1 MYNTMNV
8 LLSFAGSH
16 DPFAPSPL
24 SGEMN
29 AGPVLT
35 VAGSRIFAHIYLF
48 STPRMSEQTKATAL
62 ELKKRY
68 PSTTTHICEAPL
80 KDPTN
85 YLGILRQIRLHFKV
99 IRTSHP
105 EADFYIAV
113 SSGTPH
119 MHASWVML
127 AASGEI
133 PATILQSTPPEFVP
147 EGKSPVK
154 EIDLSSDDF
163 PRITLRK
170 VSGSTGEEGEEFDE
184 VRRDLGIVGE
194 DETFLRTIRQA
205 AAYAPYDDTHILL
218 LGETGSGKERV
229 TELLHRLSPRST
241 RPLVSVNCS
250 SLPAELVESQLFGHK
265 KGAFTGATA
274 DHAGKFKTADGG
286 FLFLDELGELPL
298 AAQAKLLRALDQGEI
313 EPVGANR
320 PIKVNVRVVAATNR
334 DIRQM
339 IAEGRFRED
348 LYQRFGAVIT
358 LPPLRQRKSDIPVLA
373 LHLLADWNRRH
384 QKQRSLS
391 AKALTALTTHPW
403 PGNVRELRRV
413 VAQSAMLTEKT
424 VIGPD
429 DLKFDLPIT
438 SHTHTAIPEP
448 DTGFS
453 LQAYLDA
460 QRGRIIERAL
470 KKAEHVQARAARLL
484 GITPQALNQF
494 LKAKNH
500 QS

>member
-1 MYNTMNV
+1 MNV

-29 AGPVLT
+29 TGPVLT
-35 VAGSRIFAHIYLF
+35 VAGSHPFDHIYLF
-48 STPRMSEQTKATAL
+48 STPRMAQQTVATAA

-68 PSTTTHICEAPL
+68 PETDTHICEAPL

-85 YLGILRQIRLHFKV
+85 YLGILRQIRSHFKV
-99 IRTSHP
+99 IRAAHP
-105 EADFYIAV
+105 EADYFIAV

-147 EGKSPVK
+147 EGKSAVK

-163 PRITLRK
+163 PRISLRES
-170 VSGSTGEEGEEFDE
+170 SGPAEDDRDDFDE
-184 VRRDLGIVGE
+184 VRRELGIVGE
-194 DETFLRTIRQA
+194 DETFLKTIRQA

-218 LGETGSGKERV
+218 LGETGSGKERI
-229 TELLHRLSPRST
+229 TELLHRLSPRAS
-241 RPLVSVNCS
+241 RALVAVNCS

-286 FLFLDELGELPL
+286 ILFLDELGELPL
-298 AAQAKLLRALDQGEI
+298 AAQAKLLRVLDQGEI

-339 IAEGRFRED
+339 VAEGRFRED

-358 LPPLRQRKSDIPVLA
+358 LPSLRQRKSDIPLLA
-373 LHLLADWNRRH
+373 LHLLEDWNRRH

-391 AKALTALTTHPW
+391 PKALTALTTHPW

-413 VAQSAMLTEKT
+413 VAQSAMLTDKSA
-424 VIGPD
+424 IGPSE
-429 DLKFDLPIT
+429 LKFELPIT
-438 SHTHTAIPEP
+438 THAHAAIPEP
-448 DTGFS
+448 DSGFS

-470 KKAEHVQARAARLL
+470 EKTEHVQARAARLL

-500 QS
+500 QA